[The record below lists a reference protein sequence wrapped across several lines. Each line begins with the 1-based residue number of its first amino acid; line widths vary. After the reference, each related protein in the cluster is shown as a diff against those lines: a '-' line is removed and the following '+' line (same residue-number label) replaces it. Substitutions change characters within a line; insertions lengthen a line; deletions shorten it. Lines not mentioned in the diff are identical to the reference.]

1 MKRILLTAGV
11 FVSTFAS
18 VFAQKAPIVLYK
30 DGANALQLNYSTFT
44 KFGEDSTS
52 PAFEGTKQYKIDYT
66 SADWWGGNVEF
77 KFASDLKDFSG
88 YTYLEV
94 AWKAEGG
101 THTDGLLV
109 NLSDSSKA
117 GVGPRI
123 QVGTV
128 GDEIGN
134 YSVSRIPLSA
144 LKGST
149 GLNLSLIKFLGFAVQ
164 GGSETAAGTF
174 YIDNISIVD
183 DPTFVVDNSKI
194 IYKGNTNIST
204 VSYSKDGLS
213 IKSVT
218 TGAPFEGSKH
228 YELSSTAADKSQ
240 YGGVG
245 GFNIDGWGWGQVQDY
260 SDYKYLAL
268 AFKGTA
274 TSPATLSITFKDT
287 TGTTGQKFKVATTSA
302 STADYNGL
310 LYFPLLD
317 SIKGS
322 TNLNLKFIE
331 GFDFLVEF
339 KDPASSGTL
348 YLDNII
354 ITKEKL
360 TIGVDDVEYFSNLSV
375 SPNPSNGIFN
385 ISSDRSI
392 HTLVVTDYM
401 GTVINAPLL
410 NGNSIDLS
418 NQKAGMYLVR
428 ISSGDQKITKKLIK
442 E

>member
-1 MKRILLTAGV
+1 MKKILLTAGV

-44 KFGEDSTS
+44 KFGVDSTS
-52 PAFEGTKQYKIDYT
+52 AAFEGTKQYKIDYT
-66 SADWWGGNVEF
+66 SAGWWGGNMEF

-101 THTDGLLV
+101 THADGLMV
-109 NLSDSSKA
+109 SLSDSTKA
-117 GVGPRI
+117 GVGPRV
-123 QVGTV
+123 QVGVV

-144 LKGST
+144 LKGSSS
-149 GLNLSLIKFLGFAVQ
+149 LNLSLIKFLGFAVQ

-174 YIDNISIVD
+174 YIDNISVVD
-183 DPTFVVDNSKI
+183 DPNFVVDDSRI
-194 IYKGNTNIST
+194 IYKGNTNIT
-204 VSYSKDGLS
+204 VVSYAQDGLS
-213 IKSVT
+213 ISNVS
-218 TGAPFEGSKH
+218 TGGPFEGSKH
-228 YELSSTAADKSQ
+228 YQLTSTAGAKSQ

-245 GFNIDGWGWGQVQDY
+245 GFNLNGWGWSEVQDY

-268 AFKGTA
+268 AFKGTS
-274 TSPATLSITFKDT
+274 TSPATISLTFKDT
-287 TGTTGQKFKVATTSA
+287 TKTEGKKFKLVTTSEL
-302 STADYNGL
+302 TADYNGL
-310 LYFPLLD
+310 IYVPLLD
-317 SIKGS
+317 SVKGS

-331 GFDFLVEF
+331 SVDFLVEF
-339 KDPASSGTL
+339 KDLASSGTF

-360 TIGVDDVEYFSNLSV
+360 AVGVNDLEYFSNLSV

-392 HTLVVTDYM
+392 NSLVVTDYM
-401 GTVINAPLL
+401 GTVINAPLV

-428 ISSGDQKITKKLIK
+428 ISSGDQKITKKLVK